1 MLSALRS
8 LLLPSRG
15 RLLPISST
23 QSQLLVHWET
33 ESLFTCL
40 AWSCDLGVGV
50 GVEIRR
56 QSFGGKKETSGF
68 VSVADN

>member
-1 MLSALRS
+1 MLNALRS

-15 RLLPISST
+15 RLLPDLTT
-23 QSQLLVHWET
+23 QSQLLVRWET

-40 AWSCDLGVGV
+40 AWACDLGVGV

-56 QSFGGKKETSGF
+56 QSFGGKKETSCF
-68 VSVADN
+68 LSVADN